1 MYTHGT
7 CRPALDVY
15 SSSSSS
21 SSSREAVVYITA
33 SSALLIII
41 HWQALSLKPSY
52 SPTMHD

>member
-15 SSSSSS
+15 SS

>member
-15 SSSSSS
+15 SSSSS